1 MMSVAAVHRLRV
13 GSRTIEVTH
22 PAKVLFPQD
31 DITKL
36 ELVEYY
42 RAIAA
47 WMLPHLRERPI
58 NLERFP
64 AGISRPG
71 FFQQGMPD
79 HYPEWMDS
87 VSVKKVGGTVRHV
100 VVQDGATLAYLANS
114 GCITPHA
121 WLSRRGRLQRPDM
134 MIFDLDPPSRGAPR
148 LKDMVRAVG
157 DRLRERGLFPA
168 LKTTGARG
176 YHVIVPLSGRQSF
189 DDVRTFA
196 RGVAEELVR
205 QHPRELTMESRKR
218 QRGGRIYLDT
228 LRNAYAHTAVP
239 PFAVRAR
246 RGAPVAT
253 PIAWEE
259 LDDPE
264 MSSARFTIRTVLAR
278 LDSGADPWGD
288 FRRRAKT
295 LPRLY

>member
-1 MMSVAAVHRLRV
+1 MSGAVQRIRV

-22 PAKVLFPQD
+22 PTKVLFPQD
-31 DITKL
+31 GITKL

-42 RAIAA
+42 RTVSR
-47 WMLPHLRERPI
+47 WMLPHLRDRPI

-79 HYPEWMDS
+79 HYPGWMDS
-87 VSVKKVGGTVRHV
+87 VSVKKEGGTVRHV
-100 VVQDGATLAYLANS
+100 VIQDGASLAYLANL

-134 MIFDLDPPSRGAPR
+134 MIFDLDPPSRGAKR
-148 LKDMVRAVG
+148 LKEMVRAVG
-157 DRLRERGLFPA
+157 DAVRDRGFAPF
-168 LKTTGARG
+168 LKTTGSRG
-176 YHVIVPLSGRQSF
+176 YHVVVPLPARETF
-189 DDVRTFA
+189 DQVRTTA
-196 RGVAEELVR
+196 REIADELVR
-205 QHPRELTMESRKR
+205 QYPRELTTESRKS
-218 QRGGRIYLDT
+218 QRAGRIYLDT

-239 PFAVRAR
+239 PFAARAR
-246 RGAPVAT
+246 AGAPVAT

-264 MSSARFTIRTVLAR
+264 MTSARFTIRTVLAR
-278 LDSGADPWGD
+278 LESGTDPWRA
-288 FRRRAKT
+288 FRPRAKRQA
-295 LPRLY
+295 RLY